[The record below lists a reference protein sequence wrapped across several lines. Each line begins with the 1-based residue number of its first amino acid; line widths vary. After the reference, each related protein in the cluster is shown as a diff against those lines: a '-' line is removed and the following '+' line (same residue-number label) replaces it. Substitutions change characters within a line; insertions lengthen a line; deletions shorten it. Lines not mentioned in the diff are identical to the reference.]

1 MKRISGREGLHL
13 PILEV
18 HNLQVCYDSAL
29 ILDDVFLSVEEGE
42 CVAVLG
48 PNGAGKTTLL
58 KAISGTC
65 KAQGSI
71 VFGGENITG
80 CASHLLVKKG
90 MVHCPEHRH
99 LFPDFTVKENLEMGA
114 FLRKDK
120 AEIEQDMERCFTI
133 FPRLKERLKQPAR
146 TMSGG
151 EQQMVAIARSIMSR
165 PKLLLLD
172 EPSIGL
178 AQIVKEQIFE
188 GVAEIKAQGVTILL
202 VEQDSNM
209 ALNIADRLYILEH
222 GRMAAEGRPDDLAK
236 DSHIRDLYLG
246 V

>member
-1 MKRISGREGLHL
+1 M

-18 HNLQVCYDSAL
+18 SNLSVRYDSAL
-29 ILDDVFLSVEEGE
+29 ILDGISLAVSERE

-58 KAISGTC
+58 KAISRTAA
-65 KAQGSI
+65 AQGRML
-71 VFGGENITG
+71 FGGEDITG
-80 CASHLLVKKG
+80 CAPHLLVKKG

-99 LFPDFTVKENLEMGA
+99 LFPDFTVRENLEMGA
-114 FLRKDK
+114 FLRSDK
-120 AEIEQDMERCFTI
+120 AGIQQDMERCFKI
-133 FPRLKERLKQPAR
+133 FPRLKERLSQIAR

-151 EQQMVAIARSIMSR
+151 EQQMVAIARSIMSKPR
-165 PKLLLLD
+165 LLLLD

-188 GVAEIKAQGVTILL
+188 GIAEIKAQGVTILL

-222 GRMAAEGRPDDLAK
+222 GRVAAEGAPAELAK
-236 DSHIRDLYLG
+236 DTHIRDLYLG

>member
-1 MKRISGREGLHL
+1 M

-18 HNLQVCYDSAL
+18 DNLRVHYDSAL
-29 ILDDVFLSVEEGE
+29 ILDGISLNVAERE

-58 KAISGTC
+58 KAISRTT
-65 KAQGSI
+65 AMQGK
-71 VFGGENITG
+71 VFFCGKDITVYPP
-80 CASHLLVKKG
+80 HLLVKEG
-90 MVHCPEHRH
+90 MIHCPEHRH

-120 AEIEQDMERCFTI
+120 AGIQEDMERCFKI
-133 FPRLKERLKQPAR
+133 FPRLKERLGQTAR

-151 EQQMVAIARSIMSR
+151 EQQMVAIARSIMSK

-188 GVAEIKAQGVTILL
+188 GIAEIKSQGVTILL

-222 GRMAAEGRPDDLAK
+222 GRVAAEGLPEELAK
-236 DSHIRDLYLG
+236 DTHIRDLYLG